1 MDERTKYEEIWQ
13 YDSYRTISPAVS
25 IFKFINET
33 LKGCGTLIDWGCGT
47 GLALELL
54 QATMRFSVAGVDI
67 AYNCR
72 NRSQIGRWPFIVS
85 AIEDLPRTLLRCDY
99 SICIDVLEHLPEKAA
114 DVAIARIYEA
124 TERMAIIRVAN
135 FPENHGEAL
144 IGEALHLTLQGPEVW
159 HSMLA
164 RRFRK
169 VERVLLDE
177 DVAPERYTFICTT

>member
-1 MDERTKYEEIWQ
+1 MDERTKYEQIWQ

-25 IFKFINET
+25 VFKFINET

-47 GLALELL
+47 GLVLELL
-54 QATMRFSVAGVDI
+54 QATQRFNVAGVDI

-72 NRSQIGRWPFIVS
+72 NKSQIDRWPFIVS
-85 AIEDLPRTLLRCDY
+85 AIEDLPRTLLHCDY
-99 SICIDVLEHLPEKAA
+99 SICIDVLEHLPPERV
-114 DVAIARIYEA
+114 DTAIARIYGA

-135 FPENHGEAL
+135 FPESHGESL
-144 IGEALHLTLQGPEVW
+144 IGEALHLTLLDPHEW
-159 HSMLA
+159 HAMLA

-177 DVAPERYTFICTT
+177 DVAPESYTFVCHT